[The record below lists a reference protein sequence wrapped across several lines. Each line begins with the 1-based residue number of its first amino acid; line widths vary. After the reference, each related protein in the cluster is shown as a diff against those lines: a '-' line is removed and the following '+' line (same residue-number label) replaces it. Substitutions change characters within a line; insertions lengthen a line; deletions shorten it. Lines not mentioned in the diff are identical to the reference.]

1 MENAIAKMRQMT
13 IYADRII
20 HPNWAVPESNSN
32 DGSRPDYNIN
42 FDSTKSYSCPSTKS
56 TSTPTP
62 ISEKKSHSKP
72 KFQE

>member
-20 HPNWAVPESNSN
+20 HPNWAVPESNSS

-42 FDSTKSYSCPSTKS
+42 FDSTRSYSCPSTKS
-56 TSTPTP
+56 TSTSFSDKT
-62 ISEKKSHSKP
+62 SHSKP
-72 KFQE
+72 KFKE